1 MEIVEES
8 VSEVI
13 AQQVKDPAS
22 LFVFP
27 SDISCTS
34 WSDWAIKHTEQTH
47 VRAFNLD
54 QFAAWDNFKGE
65 FFKPDVEDLACIP
78 TVLRKVFAEKVIAQN
93 NEAHLFKKLISSA
106 EGMKESAFGFADW
119 IAKILPELKFW
130 HECYTRYYVSE
141 RPADEEDED
150 YLTLFELY
158 TNFLHEGG
166 FYEPSYVKERL
177 KHSERKIFIFYPEVL
192 DDFWEFED
200 TFKAAPGV
208 TLVVLP
214 KCEKRQ
220 QCVLYE
226 DARRELRFLAL
237 HLRKL
242 HSEGVDLRRVAVSV
256 PSLDEVRVYLEREL
270 KSYAVPFVVRSGV
283 PYTVSSAGAIF
294 QKIKDCIGANFSYDS
309 VRSLL
314 QDGFIPWKSPDM
326 NERLVRVGYER
337 RCVCAIQEG
346 EGKMRDVWL
355 SSLDQGS
362 SERAFYQKLKR
373 ALQGFESARTF
384 KKVQEAWMSFSR
396 EFIDVARFAEERFL
410 LSNKMMGRILS
421 ELNELVALEEKY
433 AKKINYRLRSPFD
446 FFVSEIS
453 KKTYEPD
460 EKQYGV
466 NIFPYALASCA
477 DFDFQFV
484 LDSSQSSLATPK
496 KVLSFISDEA
506 KRTALHLEDS
516 EQDAAKLFVN
526 LYAMPQKR
534 GCEHYVHFS
543 AARMSFG
550 GFSIVH
556 SSLEEVQPDEEEARS
571 LEELD
576 FILHERRA
584 VRAGDSACRTIS
596 KAQKTAFA
604 NWRKAALGGEE
615 SVMSQSLKGKIDFVL
630 RNKGVHSGGGTRVK
644 ISQSELNSFFFCP
657 RKFVFKNV
665 LTLQEDTLD
674 VELTRAFEIGNL
686 VHKMIELACQ
696 RFKGQSGSRV
706 LLFPDAATS
715 GELCRIAD
723 EVFEEAKLKTS
734 FAKSSLALEA
744 IESQKRIVCQ
754 TVADFLKQFC
764 SKAGEGKSCSFGG
777 FYIDG
782 VELEA
787 QRESESGLFDYFG
800 RIDCVLEDPDS
811 TDEKIVVDYKTGTL
825 PAVKE
830 CIVDEDDNLS
840 DFQVAC
846 YVKLL
851 EVEGA
856 KVNRAL
862 FYGVKKVADKKKAGG
877 TFEAHEVIVKDKKR
891 KTDLDRDDFDATM
904 QELERCGQYLFTK
917 AQGCD
922 FEPSSF
928 NRDGGEKEKYGI
940 KVFEKCTKCTFASI
954 CRTPFNVAKRALN

>member
-1 MEIVEES
+1 MEVVEET

-13 AQQVKDPAS
+13 ARHLKAPAS

-27 SDISCTS
+27 SDVSCTS
-34 WSDWAIKHTEQTH
+34 WSDWAIKHTDQTH

-65 FFKPDVEDLACIP
+65 FFRSEDAQLVCIP
-78 TVLRKVFAEKVIAQN
+78 AVVRKMFAEKVISQN
-93 NEAHLFKKLISSA
+93 NETHLFKKLISSS

-130 HECYTRYYVSE
+130 HEHYTRYYVSE

-150 YLTLFELY
+150 YETLFSLY
-158 TNFLHEGG
+158 TAFLREGG
-166 FYEPSYVKERL
+166 FYEPSYVKENL
-177 KHSERKIFIFYPEVL
+177 KSSERKIFIFYPEVL

-200 TFKAAPGV
+200 TLNAAANV
-208 TLVVLP
+208 TLVRMP
-214 KCEKRQ
+214 AGEQRPP
-220 QCVLYE
+220 CVLYE

-237 HLRKL
+237 RLRKL
-242 HSEGVDLRRVAVSV
+242 QYEGVDLRRVAVSV

-270 KSYAVPFVVRSGV
+270 KTYAVPFVVRAGL
-283 PYTVSSAGAIF
+283 PYCANSAGDVF
-294 QKIKDCIGANFSYDS
+294 QKIKDCAATNFSYDS

-314 QDGFIPWKSPDM
+314 LDGFVPWRDQQM
-326 NERLVRVGYER
+326 NERLVRAGYER

-346 EGKMRDVWL
+346 GGKMRDVWL
-355 SSLDQGS
+355 SSLDVGS
-362 SERAFYQKLKR
+362 EERAFYQKLKR
-373 ALQGFESARTF
+373 ALQGFENAPTF
-384 KKVQEAWMSFSR
+384 KGVLIAWMSFSR
-396 EFIDVARFAEERFL
+396 EFIDDARFKDEQFA
-410 LSNKMMGRILS
+410 LSNKMMGKI
-421 ELNELVALEEKY
+421 LNELNDLVSLEQKY
-433 AKKINYRLRSPFD
+433 ETKLNYRLRSPFD
-446 FFVSEIS
+446 FFVSEIA

-466 NIFPYALASCA
+466 NIFPYALAACA

-496 KVLSFISDEA
+496 RMLSFINDEA
-506 KRTALHLEDS
+506 KRTCLHLTDN

-534 GCEHYVHFS
+534 GCKRQVYFS

-556 SSLEEVQPDEEEARS
+556 SSLEEVQPCEEEARS
-571 LEELD
+571 LEEYD
-576 FILHERRA
+576 FVLHERRSFMA
-584 VRAGDSACRTIS
+584 DNSGERTIS
-596 KAQKTAFA
+596 KAQRCAFA
-604 NWRKAALGGEE
+604 NWRNTALRGEA
-615 SVMSQSLKGKIDFVL
+615 SVMSQSLKSKIDFAL
-630 RNKGVHSGGGTRVK
+630 CNKGVHSGGGTRVK

-674 VELTRAFEIGNL
+674 VELTKPYEIGNL
-686 VHKMIELACQ
+686 VHKMIELICQ

-706 LLFPDAATS
+706 LLFPDTVS
-715 GELCRIAD
+715 RDELCRIAD

-754 TVADFLKQFC
+754 TVAEFLEQFC
-764 SKAGEGKSCSFGG
+764 SPAGGKTVSFGG

-787 QRESESGLFDYFG
+787 QRESESTLFDYFG
-800 RIDCVLEDPDS
+800 RIDCVLEDPDARN
-811 TDEKIVVDYKTGTL
+811 EKIVVDYKTGTL
-825 PAVKE
+825 PAIKDCV
-830 CIVDEDDNLS
+830 VDENGNLS
-840 DFQVAC
+840 DFQMAC

-851 EVEGA
+851 EGEGR

-862 FYGVKKVADKKKAGG
+862 FYGTKKKTGG
-877 TFEAHEVIVKDKKR
+877 TFEAHEVIVKDKKK

-904 QELERCGQYLFTK
+904 DELECCGQYFFAK
-917 AQGCD
+917 GQSCD
-922 FEPSSF
+922 FEPLAF
-928 NRDGGEKEKYGI
+928 KRDGGEKEKYGI